1 MPVQAPLETEIK
13 PEPETVTILLDGAP
27 VRGAAGA
34 SVASLLLAAGVQVL
48 RRSPNAGTPRGA
60 FCLMGVCQE
69 CVLLVDGVLRQACL
83 VPARDGLRVTRP
95 DLAT

>member
-1 MPVQAPLETEIK
+1 MPVQAP
-13 PEPETVTILLDGAP
+13 PETDPEIVTILLDGAP

-34 SVASLLLAAGVQVL
+34 SVASLLLAAGVRTL

-83 VPARDGLRVTRP
+83 VPARDGLSVIRP
-95 DLAT
+95 DFAA

>member
-1 MPVQAPLETEIK
+1 MPVQAPLETD
-13 PEPETVTILLDGAP
+13 PETVTILLDGFP
-27 VRGAAGA
+27 VRGLAGA
-34 SVASLLLAAGVQVL
+34 SVASLLLAAGVQTL

-83 VPARDGLRVTRP
+83 VPAQEGLRVMRP
-95 DLAT
+95 DLTA

>member
-1 MPVQAPLETEIK
+1 MPVQAP
-13 PEPETVTILLDGAP
+13 PNRETVTILLDGAP

-34 SVASLLLAAGVQVL
+34 SVASLLLAAGVRTL

-83 VPARDGLRVTRP
+83 VPARDGLRITRP
-95 DLAT
+95 DLAP